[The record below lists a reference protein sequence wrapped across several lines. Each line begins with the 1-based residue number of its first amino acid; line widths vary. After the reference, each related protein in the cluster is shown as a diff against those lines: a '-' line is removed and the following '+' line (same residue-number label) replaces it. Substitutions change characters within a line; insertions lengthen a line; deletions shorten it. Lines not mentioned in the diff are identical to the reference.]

1 MAAVQKKHLNVHQ
14 VAKPVHTA
22 PSKRRTGT
30 LKAVEPKQHREPAE
44 PVNTAPVAVKWKD
57 KDRKVLFERVREK
70 FL

>member
-1 MAAVQKKHLNVHQ
+1 
-14 VAKPVHTA
+14 VAPT
-22 PSKRRTGT
+22 KRRTGGT
-30 LKAVEPKQHREPAE
+30 LKADIPKQHREPAE